1 MRAAV
6 FHEND
11 RQLAVEAVDDPTPGA
26 GQVVVKVHRCGI
38 CSSDLHMADGHMIS
52 FVEGAIPGH
61 EVSGEVVALGP
72 GTQGIAVGEH
82 VAVLPYVTC
91 GQCVACRTGD
101 GMGCKQFSMFGSGP
115 GGGYAEFVLTNPGWC
130 VPLSRSVGFDAG
142 ALVEPLAVS
151 LRAARVSR
159 VGQGDRVLVLGA
171 GPIGLAAAH
180 WARQAGAA
188 RVAIAAISRRR
199 EAMARAVGV
208 DAFIVPE
215 EGRSLADQSAEAL
228 GAAPDMVFECAGVLG
243 SLDEA
248 VSAVRRG
255 GTVAAPGF
263 CWGMDRFNGMAAMI
277 KEVTIRYTNMY
288 SRREFEIAVD
298 AFDRGHVEPLA
309 MITSTVDLA
318 GAPAAF
324 EELRGPNS
332 QGKVMIRPW

>member
-6 FHEND
+6 FHSDN
-11 RQLAVEAVDDPTPGA
+11 RQLAVETVPDPVPA
-26 GQVVVKVHRCGI
+26 EGQVVVKVHRCGI
-38 CSSDLHMADGHMIS
+38 CSSDLHMAEGHMIS
-52 FVEGAIPGH
+52 FEEGAIPGH

-72 GTQGIAVGEH
+72 GAQGVAIGDP
-82 VAVLPYVTC
+82 VAVLPHLTC
-91 GQCVACRTGD
+91 GQCLACRLGD
-101 GMGCKQFSMFGSGP
+101 AMGCEKFSMFGSGP

-130 VPLSRSVGFDAG
+130 VPLPRSVGYEAG
-142 ALVEPLAVS
+142 ALVEPLAVA
-151 LRAARVSR
+151 LRSAQVSGL
-159 VGQGDRVLVLGA
+159 GQGDRVLVLGA

-180 WARQAGAA
+180 WARRAGAS
-188 RVAIAAISRRR
+188 RVAVAATSRRR
-199 EAMARAVGV
+199 AAMAGAVGA

-215 EGRSLADQSAEAL
+215 EGRTLAEQAAEAL
-228 GAAPDMVFECAGVLG
+228 GAAPDVVFECAGVLG

-263 CWGMDRFNGMAAMI
+263 CWGVDRFNGMAAMI

-298 AFDRGHVEPLA
+298 SLDRGHVEPLA
-309 MITSTVDLA
+309 MITSAVDLA